1 MSSISKHVYID
12 KLDDMVKKYDNS
24 YHGTIKT
31 RLFHVKSN
39 TLYGSSK
46 KNNNNKDP
54 KFKIRDVVRVSKYEN
69 IFAKGYT
76 GN

>member
-39 TLYGSSK
+39 TLYWLQ
-46 KNNNNKDP
+46 
-54 KFKIRDVVRVSKYEN
+54 
-69 IFAKGYT
+69 
-76 GN
+76 